1 MAPTGVGFF
10 GAGGAV
16 TTTSASDGDQ
26 KCASCWSLPRQTRQR
41 NPHSPTFHTVCK
53 KNAKRGNTCHT
64 PRTHFLTF
72 ATFRE
77 GGGRKAAAGSTPG
90 VPQTQGCDPKKMLPS
105 GADAIA
111 AGSRMRGH
119 GVSGEP
125 RVDWRELMA
134 SKASAIFVI

>member
-1 MAPTGVGFF
+1 LR
-10 GAGGAV
+10 
-16 TTTSASDGDQ
+16 D
-26 KCASCWSLPRQTRQR
+26 KPRTAWPFRQAEQPPR
-41 NPHSPTFHTVCK
+41 AKLK

-90 VPQTQGCDPKKMLPS
+90 VPQTQGCDPKKMLTS
-105 GADAIA
+105 GADAIDA
-111 AGSRMRGH
+111 ASRMRGH

-134 SKASAIFVI
+134 SKPSAILFI